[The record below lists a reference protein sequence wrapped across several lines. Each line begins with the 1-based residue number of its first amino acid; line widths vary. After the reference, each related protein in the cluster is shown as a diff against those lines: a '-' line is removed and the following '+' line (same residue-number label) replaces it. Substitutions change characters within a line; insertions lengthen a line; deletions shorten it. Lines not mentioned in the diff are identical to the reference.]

1 MVLMS
6 NSSLTIR
13 LKENKGW
20 EWAENIEQ
28 NEMVEKRKHL
38 KKKKPKQNR
47 SGSTEQGLTGKGWQQ
62 QKTSE
67 VVGDKVMSICSF
79 DM

>member
-47 SGSTEQGLTGKGWQQ
+47 SDSTEQGLTGKRVAAA
-62 QKTSE
+62 E
-67 VVGDKVMSICSF
+67 NI
-79 DM
+79 

>member
-38 KKKKPKQNR
+38 KKKSQNK
-47 SGSTEQGLTGKGWQQ
+47 TEVAAQSRG
-62 QKTSE
+62 
-67 VVGDKVMSICSF
+67 
-79 DM
+79 

>member
-1 MVLMS
+1 MS

-38 KKKKPKQNR
+38 KKKKAKTKPKWQHR
-47 SGSTEQGLTGKGWQQ
+47 AGVDWKKGGSSRKHLKWLETK
-62 QKTSE
+62 
-67 VVGDKVMSICSF
+67 
-79 DM
+79 